1 MYNQVTNKQYLRNT
15 SFLISLL
22 CASAAQAN
30 DYDVRETKPEI
41 LVAANTV
48 SALVQN
54 QSVARNLAW
63 VTMAQFTTT
72 LNVSQGGLAPLGFDP
87 DPAFD
92 IAAPL
97 AFAALAAAR
106 PADNQAPSDL
116 TASQDQITTASISV
130 AAASAGT
137 SLSQIIREDLPLF
150 GAYRIRFG
158 KIKSGARISVLMR
171 KAAASGPSAICI
183 NRCADLADR
192 LALNGSS
199 IREQLRHVSAS
210 VNNMVAYKTDDQNHG
225 RTDYWST
232 PNEILGRSS
241 GDCEDYAV
249 LKMAVLA
256 RLGVPMN
263 VMEIVVLK
271 DTSRRLFHA
280 VLSVSL
286 EDRNLILDNVTDAI
300 EADTEKLSYA
310 PLFSISGTANYVF
323 GYKGGGSNLMASLKG
338 LATVAPG
345 AGF

>member
-1 MYNQVTNKQYLRNT
+1 MYNEVTNKQYLRNT
-15 SFLISLL
+15 SFLISFL

-30 DYDVRETKPEI
+30 DYDVRDTKPEI
-41 LVAANTV
+41 MVAANTI

-63 VTMAQFTTT
+63 LNMAQFTTT
-72 LNVSQGGLAPLGFDP
+72 LNVSQGGFAPLGFDP

-92 IAAPL
+92 IAAPQ

-130 AAASAGT
+130 PTASAGA
-137 SLSQIIREDLPLF
+137 SLSEVIREDLPLF

-183 NRCADLADR
+183 NQCADLADR

-199 IREQLRHVSAS
+199 ISEQLRHVSVS
-210 VNNMVAYKTDDQNHG
+210 VNSMIAYKTDDQNHD

-241 GDCEDYAV
+241 GDCEDYAI

-256 RLGVPMN
+256 RLGVPMD

-286 EDRNLILDNVTDAI
+286 EDRNLILDNVTDSI
-300 EADTEKLSYA
+300 EADTEKPSYA

-323 GYKGGGSNLMASLKG
+323 GYKGGGSNHMASLKG
-338 LATVAPG
+338 LAAIAPG

>member
-1 MYNQVTNKQYLRNT
+1 MYNEVTNRQYLRNT
-15 SFLISLL
+15 SFLLSLL

-41 LVAANTV
+41 MVAANTV

-63 VTMAQFTTT
+63 LTMAQFTTT
-72 LNVSQGGLAPLGFDP
+72 LNVSQGGFAPLGFDP

-92 IAAPL
+92 FAAPQ

-130 AAASAGT
+130 PTASAGA
-137 SLSQIIREDLPLF
+137 SLSQEIREDLPLF

-183 NRCADLADR
+183 NQCADLADR

-199 IREQLRHVSAS
+199 ISEQLRHVSVS
-210 VNNMVAYKTDDQNHG
+210 VNSMVAYKTDDQNHG

-310 PLFSISGTANYVF
+310 PLFSISGSANYVF